1 MKEEKLTQNDASKFL
16 PNDLRRLL
24 FSRKVFF
31 VLNKDKVSRRSD
43 YKLFVVVV
51 QYSVG
56 YNPFGE
62 REFMFT

>member
-56 YNPFGE
+56 DNPFGE